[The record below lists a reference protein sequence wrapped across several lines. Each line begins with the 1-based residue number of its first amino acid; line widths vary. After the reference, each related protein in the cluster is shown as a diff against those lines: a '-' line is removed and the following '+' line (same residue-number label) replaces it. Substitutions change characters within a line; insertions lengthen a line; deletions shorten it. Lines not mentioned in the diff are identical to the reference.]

1 MKKIKLYLSLIIL
14 LIISFYTIN
23 KTTVNMKNNDPLMQK
38 IKEKGSKYKVQ
49 ATDAI
54 IKDDTIIPGLIG
66 IDIDYE
72 ASYND
77 MKKYGTYNE
86 ALTVMKEIKPTIS
99 IEDNYDKYIISG
111 NKNKKEVALIFKVN
125 KNTNPNNIIDIIKDK
140 NIKATFFIDGT
151 YLEENIN
158 VIRRITNQELEILSY
173 NNEFNSSLIK
183 TSISYLETIS
193 KNTTK
198 YCYTEKKDNNILNV
212 CKKIKKH
219 TIIPNYVISNN
230 LYKNIKNNLSNGM
243 MYTIEINNYNE
254 KELPIVIDY
263 IKSKGYILVP
273 LNKLLRED

>member
-1 MKKIKLYLSLIIL
+1 MKKIKLYLSLIL
-14 LIISFYTIN
+14 LLVISFYAIN
-23 KTTVNMKNNDPLMQK
+23 KTTVNMKNNNPLMLK
-38 IKEKGSKYKVQ
+38 IKEKEYKYKVN

-72 ASYND
+72 ASYNE

-86 ALTVMKEIKPTIS
+86 TLTVMKEIKPTIS
-99 IEDNYDKYIISG
+99 VDDNYDKYIISG
-111 NKNKKEVALIFKVN
+111 NKSKKEVALIFKIN

-193 KNTTK
+193 KNTPK

-219 TIIPNYVISNN
+219 TIIPNYIINNN

-254 KELPIVIDY
+254 RELSIVIDY
-263 IKSKGYILVP
+263 IKSKGYILVS

>member
-1 MKKIKLYLSLIIL
+1 MKKIKLYLSLIL
-14 LIISFYTIN
+14 LLVISFYAIN
-23 KTTVNMKNNDPLMQK
+23 KTTVNMKNNNPLMLK
-38 IKEKGSKYKVQ
+38 IKEKEYKYKVN

-72 ASYND
+72 ASYNE
-77 MKKYGTYNE
+77 MKNYGSYNE
-86 ALTVMKEIKPTIS
+86 TLTVMKEIKPTIS
-99 IEDNYDKYIISG
+99 VDDNYDKYIISG
-111 NKNKKEVALIFKVN
+111 NKSKKEVALIFKIN
-125 KNTNPNNIIDIIKDK
+125 KDTNPNSIIDNQSKIDKIIDIIKEK

-193 KNTTK
+193 KNTPK

-219 TIIPNYVISNN
+219 TIIPNYIINNN
-230 LYKNIKNNLSNGM
+230 LYKNIKNNLSNG
-243 MYTIEINNYNE
+243 ILLINTS
-254 KELPIVIDY
+254 L
-263 IKSKGYILVP
+263 KSL
-273 LNKLLRED
+273 